1 MSTQSCIIDRFE
13 ELAVLS
19 EGDKRLL
26 EGLEKDLRQ
35 YSAGQVLRS
44 IGEKN
49 PAFYTLRSGWACS
62 VRLLPDGQ
70 RQILEIF
77 VDGQIMGLAEVGS
90 DQALTELVALTDIEA
105 CPFPADSLQQVF
117 EESSLLTQ
125 LLFMSMARDQ
135 ALLMERIMNIG
146 RRKGVERLAHFLLEL
161 KIRKRCQEDSMELP
175 LNQSIIGDAL
185 GMSSVH
191 VSRSMSSLRKLGLLR
206 TNGSHFSIVDMDE
219 TANFCGF
226 CPKYLNARSTR
237 H

>member
-1 MSTQSCIIDRFE
+1 MSTQSCIINRFE

-35 YSAGQVLRS
+35 YPAGQVLRS
-44 IGEKN
+44 VGETN
-49 PAFYTLRSGWACS
+49 PPFYTLRSGWACS

-77 VDGQIMGLAEVGS
+77 VDGQIMGLADVGA

-105 CPFPADSLQQVF
+105 CPFPAEDLYQVF
-117 EESSLLTQ
+117 EESSLLTR
-125 LLFMSMARDQ
+125 LLFMTMARDQ

-161 KIRKRCQEDSMELP
+161 KIRKRCRDDAMELP
-175 LNQSIIGDAL
+175 LNQSVIGDAL

-191 VSRSMSSLRKLGLLR
+191 VSRSMSGLRKLGLLSTEGNYYR
-206 TNGSHFSIVDMDE
+206 IADMN
-219 TANFCGF
+219 AAAKFCGF
-226 CPKYLNARSTR
+226 CPKYLDPG
-237 H
+237 HVPH